1 MRIGLLTDAYWPG
14 INGIIRFI
22 SLHKKT
28 LERMGHEVFV
38 FTWGKPH
45 PRDEP
50 GVIRSRG
57 IPFIRP
63 GYHIALGYDRRA
75 RDVLQTLDVLHAN
88 QPLLSGYLAL
98 RYGHRYSLPVVV
110 TAHSRYDL
118 VGKARLPFLPLPL
131 YRAVLRRYLRWFGD
145 RCDLMTVASPEAD
158 EVMRSLGMAGR
169 VARAPLGIDVVQYRT
184 RQTWLTR
191 DHLRVPDSAS
201 LALCLGRLDP
211 EKNVG
216 LLLEA
221 LAQPE
226 LEKAYLLL
234 VGDGP
239 ERERLEEAAS
249 ELGLDGRVRFVGE
262 VPPDRVPAYASL
274 ADVFVTASWIE
285 MFPVAVLEA
294 LAAGLPIVGLDV
306 PWIQHTVQHDVNG
319 LLCQAEPEPF
329 ARAWA
334 RLAGDG
340 ALRARLADSARATGD
355 LYDIQRT
362 TSMMVSLYEQ
372 VIEAHRQGGRPGR
385 PMRDHAAGEDD
396 A

>member
-38 FTWGKPH
+38 FTWGKPD
-45 PRDEP
+45 PRDES

-57 IPFIRP
+57 IPFVRP
-63 GYHIALGYDRRA
+63 GYHVGLSYDRRA
-75 RDVLQTLDVLHAN
+75 REVLRTVDVLHAN

-98 RYGHRYSLPVVV
+98 RYGRRHHLPVVV

-131 YRAVLRRYLRWFGD
+131 YRAILRRYLRWFGD
-145 RCDLMTVASPEAD
+145 NCDLMTVASAEAG

-169 VARAPLGIDVVQYRT
+169 VARAPLGIDVGQYRT
-184 RQTWLTR
+184 RQAWLTR
-191 DHLRVPDSAS
+191 DHLRVPASAS

-226 LEKAYLLL
+226 LEQAYLLL

-239 ERERLEEAAS
+239 ERERLQKAAS
-249 ELGLDGRVRFVGE
+249 GLGLDGRVRFAGE
-262 VPPDRVPAYASL
+262 VAPDRVPAYASL
-274 ADVFVTASWIE
+274 ADVFVTASRIE

-294 LAAGLPIVGLDV
+294 LASGLPIVGLDV
-306 PWIQHTVQHDVNG
+306 PWIRHTIQHDVNG
-319 LLCQAEPEPF
+319 LLCQAEPAPF
-329 ARAWA
+329 AQAWA
-334 RLAGDG
+334 RLAGDE
-340 ALRARLADSARATGD
+340 ALRVRLADGARVTGD
-355 LYDIQRT
+355 LYDVQHT
-362 TSMMVSLYEQ
+362 TALMVRLYEQ
-372 VIEAHRQGGRPGR
+372 VIEAHRQGDGTGTPTRER
-385 PMRDHAAGEDD
+385 AVGEDD